1 MSRLMPSRVVAVAVL
16 FGLSL
21 LVVAQDKAPSEKEAI
36 DKKIMAEI
44 KDSNLST
51 EHQKPG
57 DAKRPQDTLDRDRPK
72 PARED
77 PVDPPPQ
84 GRR

>member
-1 MSRLMPSRVVAVAVL
+1 M
-16 FGLSL
+16 
-21 LVVAQDKAPSEKEAI
+21 KEA
-36 DKKIMAEI
+36 IMAEI
-44 KDSNLST
+44 DKSNLST

-72 PARED
+72 PAQED

-84 GRR
+84 GRPRK